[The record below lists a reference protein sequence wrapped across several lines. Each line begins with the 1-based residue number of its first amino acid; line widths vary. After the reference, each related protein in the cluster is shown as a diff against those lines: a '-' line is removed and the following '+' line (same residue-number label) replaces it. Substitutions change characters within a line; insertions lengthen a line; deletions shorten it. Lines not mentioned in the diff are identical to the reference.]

1 MVELSNGAEISYDW
15 TKITQTEMR
24 KLADKEL
31 DVEISD
37 GIVGKTVGM
46 TADELVNLNP
56 IDYYRIGAGFWK
68 SYFESR
74 KLDDVKN

>member
-1 MVELSNGAEISYDW
+1 MVELTNGAKIEYDW

-37 GIVGKTVGM
+37 GIVGKTIGM

>member
-1 MVELSNGAEISYDW
+1 MVELSNGAKIEYDW
-15 TKITQTEMR
+15 TKITQVEMR

-31 DVEISD
+31 DIEVSD
-37 GIVGKTVGM
+37 AIVGKTVGM

>member
-1 MVELSNGAEISYDW
+1 MVELSNGAQIEYDW
-15 TKITQTEMR
+15 TKITQVELR
-24 KLADKEL
+24 KLAEKDL

-37 GIVGKTVGM
+37 TIVGKTVGM
-46 TADELVNLNP
+46 TADEMANLNP
-56 IDYYRIGAGFWK
+56 IDYYKGGAGFWK